1 MCARG
6 SVLDKKGGFMR
17 RRLYSALL
25 CGLVAAAGLAAAP
38 RTLRVLTHSSFAAT
52 PAVIAAFEDANDVKV
67 QFSAGGDAG
76 ETLSK
81 AILSKNNP
89 LADVL
94 YGVDNTFLGR
104 ALAADIL
111 QRYDSPA
118 LSSIPAEFQSD
129 PGHRLVPVDFGFIA
143 LNYDR
148 SWFASH
154 SIVVP
159 RTLEDLAR
167 PPYKGLL
174 VVENPATSSP
184 GLAFLLATIARFGE
198 TGAVPWRSYWWRLK
212 QNDVLVVNG
221 WDDAYYN
228 QFSAQGRGKRPI
240 VVSYATSP
248 AYELFNAP
256 EPRPAVPPTG
266 NILPEGSS
274 FRQIE
279 YVGILKGAKE
289 PDLARRFV
297 DFMLSETFQ
306 ADIPLQMWVYPVRT
320 GVKVPEV
327 FRAWAPL
334 PAAPASIEPALI
346 DANRETWIKA
356 WTKILLE

>member
-1 MCARG
+1 MLPR
-6 SVLDKKGGFMR
+6 SYLV
-17 RRLYSALL
+17 LL
-25 CGLVAAAGLAAAP
+25 CAFLAAMTSSAAP
-38 RTLRVLTHSSFAAT
+38 KTLRVLTHSSFAAT
-52 PAVIAAFEDANDVKV
+52 QSVIAEFEAANDVKV
-67 QFSAGGDAG
+67 EFSTGGDAG
-76 ETLSK
+76 ETLNK
-81 AILSKNNP
+81 AILSKSSP

-111 QRYDSPA
+111 QPYDSPA

-129 PGHRLVPVDFGFIA
+129 SSHRLLPVDYGFIS

-148 SWFASH
+148 AWFTSH
-154 SIVVP
+154 NLEVP
-159 RTLEDLAR
+159 RTLEDLVSA
-167 PPYKGLL
+167 PYKSLL

-184 GLAFLLATIARFGE
+184 GLAFLLATIARFRE
-198 TGAVPWRSYWWRLK
+198 TGALTWKSYWARLR
-212 QNDVLVVNG
+212 QNDALVVNG

-228 QFSAQGRGKRPI
+228 QFSAQGKGKRPI

-248 AYELFNAP
+248 AYELYNAP
-256 EPRPAVPPTG
+256 APRPATPPTG

-306 ADIPLQMWVYPVRT
+306 SDLPLQMWVYPTRR
-320 GVKVPEV
+320 GVAVPEI
-327 FRAWAPL
+327 FRIFAPV
-334 PAAPASIEPALI
+334 PAAPASIEPPVM
-346 DANRETWIKA
+346 DANREAWIKA
-356 WTKILLE
+356 WTRIMLE